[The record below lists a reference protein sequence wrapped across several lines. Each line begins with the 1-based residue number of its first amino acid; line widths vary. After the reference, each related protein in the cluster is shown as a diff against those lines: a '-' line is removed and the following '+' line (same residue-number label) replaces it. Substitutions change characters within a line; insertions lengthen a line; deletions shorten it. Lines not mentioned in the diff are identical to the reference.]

1 MAKQRGNI
9 YPIVFLT
16 LVVFLSV
23 VSLTLM
29 DQVTREKILTA
40 QQAEIQEMLATLF
53 PNLES
58 FEYDEDSGLYTI
70 LDDTAIIGQ
79 ARMLQAGGYGG
90 AIDILL
96 GIESDGRLR
105 GIRIISQQE
114 TPGLGAKIIE
124 SQFLDQFAGLSVNEI
139 ALSRDGGSVDAIT
152 GATISSRAVVE
163 AVEET
168 VRGSFEQGGSE

>member
-1 MAKQRGNI
+1 MAKQRGSI

-16 LVVFLSV
+16 VVVFLSV

-29 DQVTREKILTA
+29 DQMTREKILAA
-40 QQAEIQEMLATLF
+40 QQSEIQQMLSTLF
-53 PNLES
+53 PNLET
-58 FEYDEDSGLYTI
+58 FQYDEDSGLYTI
-70 LDDTAIIGQ
+70 LANTATIGQ
-79 ARMLQAGGYGG
+79 AQMLQAVGYGG

-96 GIESDGRLR
+96 GIEPDGRVR

-124 SQFLDQFAGLSVNEI
+124 SKFLDQFAGLSVNEI

-163 AVEET
+163 AVAET
-168 VRGSFEQGGSE
+168 VRDSFEQGGGE

>member
-1 MAKQRGNI
+1 MAKQRGSV

-29 DQVTREKILTA
+29 DQMTREKILAA
-40 QQAEIQEMLATLF
+40 QQAEIQEMLSTLF
-53 PNLES
+53 PNLET
-58 FEYDEDSGLYTI
+58 FEYAEDLGMYTI
-70 LDDTAIIGQ
+70 LAEAVPIGQ

-96 GIESDGRLR
+96 GMEPDGRVR

-124 SQFLDQFAGLSVNEI
+124 SQFLDQFTGLPVDEI

-168 VRGSFEQGGSE
+168 IRTSFEQGGGE